1 MTTLMIL
8 TALGIWAVG
17 LTLVIALC
25 RSAAYGDQWRDDRS
39 LERAT
44 QQFPRAGSGQRFT
57 PRRNRFRHL
66 ERV

>member
-8 TALGIWAVG
+8 AALGIWAVG

-44 QQFPRAGSGQRFT
+44 QDFPRVRSRQRFT
-57 PRRNRFRHL
+57 RRRNRLGHL

>member
-8 TALGIWAVG
+8 LALGIWVVG

-44 QQFPRAGSGQRFT
+44 QQLPGVRARQR
-57 PRRNRFRHL
+57 RRADRDALRHL
-66 ERV
+66 EVV